1 MTLDRGKPIPIST
14 ATRVVIGPLDTV
26 IENFSSAKD
35 TKEALLK
42 SLDPVQLGIKTKRIN
57 LTANNSVVLIAD
69 DINVEALRTN
79 AALSAAG
86 LEVKPDEKLNPRII
100 VHDIPVEYEA
110 AEIIRS
116 ILDLNLTSFST
127 EDVKMVFMYP
137 ARDKKHRSC
146 IIEIKPECRKMLE
159 NTLRLQISWHSC
171 QFADHI
177 SILQCYKCLQF
188 GHKAVDCKGSFR
200 CGHCAA
206 EHDTAT
212 CTNKKNLCCFNCR
225 SAKAQLTSHSAFDKS
240 KCTLLRNKIERKT
253 HRIDYGA

>member
-1 MTLDRGKPIPIST
+1 M
-14 ATRVVIGPLDTV
+14 VIGPLDTA

-69 DINVEALRTN
+69 DINIEALRTN

-86 LEVKPDEKLNPRII
+86 LEVKLDEKLNPRI

-127 EDVKMVFMYP
+127 
-137 ARDKKHRSC
+137 
-146 IIEIKPECRKMLE
+146 
-159 NTLRLQISWHSC
+159 
-171 QFADHI
+171 
-177 SILQCYKCLQF
+177 
-188 GHKAVDCKGSFR
+188 
-200 CGHCAA
+200 
-206 EHDTAT
+206 
-212 CTNKKNLCCFNCR
+212 
-225 SAKAQLTSHSAFDKS
+225 
-240 KCTLLRNKIERKT
+240 
-253 HRIDYGA
+253 